1 MPLSITTKEFQETA
15 SQLQELAE
23 RDPDILNN
31 KELQDRF
38 IEEKGLNVSDF
49 DKAYVEYLG
58 EVNLRKVV
66 LIFVL
71 KIQVSLVVFLDVLL
85 VK

>member
-15 SQLQELAE
+15 SQIQELAE
-23 RDPDILNN
+23 RDPEFLQN

-38 IEEKGLNVSDF
+38 VEEKGLNVSDF

-58 EVNLRKVV
+58 EIDKGRPWS
-66 LIFVL
+66 FCWTCCW
-71 KIQVSLVVFLDVLL
+71 
-85 VK
+85 